1 LLIGVQIEMSGE
13 GNGRKDQSE
22 LGTGLLAGLREYEL
36 FLTSAGRSTVFA
48 SGRSMSSTSAISR
61 LEVYE
66 LSVSDGDKDCGRLV
80 YGCKPGSEPGKFDAR
95 VVFVPPG
102 VTEDAMKILLKPDVY
117 KHKVVANGVTT
128 EVSDDDRRLYRQS
141 VGNMYELMMGLVMPM
156 NGGASYVAQKGVPI
170 FGHQSHQAADAQ
182 QAEVAEATG
191 TPETAPVEQVQ
202 TPTEPGL
209 EGRVTVLEMDED
221 VEDVRVGDSVVDGWP
236 DLEEKDMTPK
246 AEAPPAPAPEPKR
259 LDMIVQERSL
269 ADIGSSANIDDEA
282 KERYMA
288 LEREMVETM
297 TALGQEL
304 AGLQYDM
311 LIILN
316 RDRTINIGSSDL
328 FRPYKDMFNPEAG
341 ASVQELRGLM
351 AEYCANNS
359 EGIKV
364 YDIKNMDMLWVID
377 SLLPKQGHVALH
389 STDEDLAKSLFGW
402 AVARSHDRS
411 FSETVDIKAACL
423 RMNGTTLHFVGEAS
437 REVFRKCYD
446 DILENYSDLFLQATE
461 NPVRGATGRRKK
473 IL

>member
-1 LLIGVQIEMSGE
+1 MSGE
-13 GNGRKDQSE
+13 GNGRNDQSE
-22 LGTGLLAGLREYEL
+22 LGTGLLAGLREYDS

-61 LEVYE
+61 LVVHE
-66 LSVSDGDKDCGRLV
+66 LSVRDGDKDCGRLV

-102 VTEDAMKILLKPDVY
+102 VTEEATRILLKSDVY
-117 KHKVVANGVTT
+117 KERVDANGVTT
-128 EVSDDDRRLYRQS
+128 EFSEDDRRLYMQTLRHL
-141 VGNMYELMMGLVMPM
+141 YEERMGAVTPT
-156 NGGASYVAQKGVPI
+156 NGGTSYVAQKGVPI

-182 QAEVAEATG
+182 QAEVSEAPS
-191 TPETAPVEQVQ
+191 TPQPAAQDGPAQTATSE
-202 TPTEPGL
+202 GL
-209 EGRVTVLEMDED
+209 EGRVTVLEMDDED

-236 DLEEKDMTPK
+236 ELDEKDMTPGTDVT
-246 AEAPPAPAPEPKR
+246 PAPAPEPKR

-269 ADIGSSANIDDEA
+269 ADMGSSTSIDDAA
-282 KERYMA
+282 KERYVA
-288 LEREMVETM
+288 LEREMIETM

-304 AGLQYDM
+304 AALQYDR
-311 LIILN
+311 LVILN
-316 RDRTINIGSSDL
+316 RDRVINLGSSEM
-328 FRPYKDMFNPEAG
+328 FRPYKEMFGPEAG

-359 EGIKV
+359 ESIKV

-423 RMNGTTLHFVGEAS
+423 RMNGTTLHFVGEAG

-446 DILENYSDLFLQATE
+446 DVLENYSDLFLQATE